1 MLDLDAE
8 LEEYIGLHSE
18 PEPEILQQLSRATHQ
33 KILRPRM
40 LSGNLQGQF
49 LKMLCRMNRVQRVL
63 EIGTF
68 TGYAAISMA
77 MGMGEKG
84 VLHTIDIN
92 DEIEDFTRNYIER
105 SGLAGQIVFH
115 IGDACEIIPG
125 LDECFDLVFIDADK
139 RQYAA
144 YYRLVFDKVRP
155 GGIIVADD
163 VLWDGKVTENEF
175 DPTVEL
181 GLSKVTVADLKGG
194 EPELNAQLFRDFLAG
209 KDVPFRTTAL
219 LNAASAIVADGHL
232 VPTEASLADRFKAAY
247 AIAEETVDSGKA
259 SALLDQWIATAQ
271 SKKNA

>member
-84 VLHTIDIN
+84 VLHAIDIN

-139 RQYAA
+139 RQYTA

-163 VLWDGKVTENEF
+163 VLWDGKVTEKI
-175 DPTVEL
+175 PAMR
-181 GLSKVTVADLKGG
+181 KH
-194 EPELNAQLFRDFLAG
+194 AG
-209 KDVPFRTTAL
+209 YWNLMSWCRP
-219 LNAASAIVADGHL
+219 I
-232 VPTEASLADRFKAAY
+232 
-247 AIAEETVDSGKA
+247 SG
-259 SALLDQWIATAQ
+259 
-271 SKKNA
+271 

>member
-125 LDECFDLVFIDADK
+125 LDECFDLVFTGVGGARIHC
-139 RQYAA
+139 RYARW
-144 YYRLVFDKVRP
+144 YSIRCGREVSLWLTMCCGTVRSRKKIPAMRKHAGYWNLMSWCRPIP
-155 GGIIVADD
+155 G
-163 VLWDGKVTENEF
+163 
-175 DPTVEL
+175 
-181 GLSKVTVADLKGG
+181 
-194 EPELNAQLFRDFLAG
+194 
-209 KDVPFRTTAL
+209 
-219 LNAASAIVADGHL
+219 
-232 VPTEASLADRFKAAY
+232 
-247 AIAEETVDSGKA
+247 
-259 SALLDQWIATAQ
+259 
-271 SKKNA
+271 

>member
-1 MLDLDAE
+1 MLCLYLYKDKINSLNFYLRFLIFLPDQHQSMPHRQQQIF
-8 LEEYIGLHSE
+8 YPGIGLH
-18 PEPEILQQLSRATHQ
+18 QLIKFQYPAC
-33 KILRPRM
+33 LRIAGIFFRD
-40 LSGNLQGQF
+40 L
-49 LKMLCRMNRVQRVL
+49 
-63 EIGTF
+63 

-163 VLWDGKVTENEF
+163 VLHN
-175 DPTVEL
+175 
-181 GLSKVTVADLKGG
+181 
-194 EPELNAQLFRDFLAG
+194 R
-209 KDVPFRTTAL
+209 
-219 LNAASAIVADGHL
+219 
-232 VPTEASLADRFKAAY
+232 
-247 AIAEETVDSGKA
+247 
-259 SALLDQWIATAQ
+259 
-271 SKKNA
+271 